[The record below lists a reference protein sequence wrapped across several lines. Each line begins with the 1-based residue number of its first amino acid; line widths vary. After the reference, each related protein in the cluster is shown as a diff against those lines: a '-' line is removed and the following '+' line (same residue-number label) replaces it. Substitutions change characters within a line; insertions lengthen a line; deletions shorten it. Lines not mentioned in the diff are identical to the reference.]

1 MEFDDTTAA
10 NPADDGP
17 VTLPEPGSSMADQAE
32 ATAPAEGSDD
42 SIEALAKEA
51 LGEPDAATP
60 LEEAE
65 IEWDGIKA
73 KVPAPLKDA
82 FLRHADY
89 TRKTMEVAEQRKAL
103 EAEQTAF
110 KQSASEIA
118 ANFQGFVQL
127 ATLNAQIQQLASLD
141 TTGWS
146 PEQIQAGAAQ
156 LRQLQQQAGQINM
169 ALTQT
174 AQTRTRS
181 EQAQFEQARQAAIQ
195 EAAARIPNFA
205 EKRRGELEQ
214 FAGEMGLPPDAVAE
228 ISTPWEWEV
237 LHYADI
243 GRKFIERQRKAATMK
258 AAHAGTPA
266 QMLGG
271 ANAGGKSPDQMTPE
285 EYIAWRNAG
294 NG

>member
-1 MEFDDTTAA
+1 METITEAVA
-10 NPADDGP
+10 PTDDGP
-17 VTLPEPGSSMADQAE
+17 VTLEEPGNPIGQSD
-32 ATAPAEGSDD
+32 ATGSSDD
-42 SIEALAKEA
+42 TIEALAKEA
-51 LGEPDAATP
+51 LGEVDPASP

-89 TRKTMEVAEQRKAL
+89 TRKTMEVAEQRKAF

-110 KQSASEIA
+110 KQSATQIA

-127 ATLNAQIQQLASLD
+127 AGLNAQIQQMAALD

-146 PEQIQAGAAQ
+146 PEQVQAGAAQ
-156 LRQLQQQAGQINM
+156 LQRLQQQATQMNM

-174 AQTRTRS
+174 AQQRTQS
-181 EQAQFEQARQAAIQ
+181 EQAQFEQARQAAAQ

-205 EKRRGELEQ
+205 EKRRAELET
-214 FAGEMGLPPDAVAE
+214 FAQELGVPPEAVSE
-228 ISTPWEWEV
+228 ISSSWEWET

-243 GRKFIERQRKAATMK
+243 GKKFIERQRKAATMK

-266 QMLGG
+266 SMLGG
-271 ANAGGKSPDQMTPE
+271 ASSGGKTPDQMTTE